1 MFGKID
7 ETMEDKMIGFMRNN
21 VVWRLVDLSRIR
33 KIIGAKWVVK
43 IKLKVDGTVKRYK
56 ARLVANGYK

>member
-7 ETMEDKMIGFMRNN
+7 EKMEDKMIGFMRNN